1 MFLNSAILIQ
11 ESGYTQLS
19 KVAHSRLMRIVQNS
33 KKTENINLR
42 RSQVNHDED
51 LRREKS
57 GEGVNERVYFNLGML
72 SMDNKDI
79 EAAEHWFKKAVEV
92 MPDFR
97 SALFNLALLL
107 SER

>member
-1 MFLNSAILIQ
+1 M
-11 ESGYTQLS
+11 
-19 KVAHSRLMRIVQNS
+19 IVQNS

-42 RSQVNHDED
+42 RSQVKNAVLDED
-51 LRREKS
+51 LRQQKS